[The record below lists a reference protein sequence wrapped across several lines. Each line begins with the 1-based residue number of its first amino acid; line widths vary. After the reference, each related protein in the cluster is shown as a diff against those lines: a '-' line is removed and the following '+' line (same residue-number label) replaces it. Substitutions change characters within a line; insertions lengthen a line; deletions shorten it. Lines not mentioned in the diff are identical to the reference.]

1 MKSDKKIKIYGYSV
15 LKIANDKYYF
25 PLKIK
30 NIHFF
35 LNIYFA
41 MWLKLLAFLY
51 FYNSKE
57 KNIIKD
63 C

>member
-30 NIHFF
+30 STYS
-35 LNIYFA
+35 NIYFA